1 MLTEAL
7 GAKTLEGPFL
17 SSCAISLAQN
27 INQLPALCVMRE
39 GSRGGKYPAETWWL
53 LHKICKQQPE
63 AEAHLVTASVCI
75 LTPNECENNI
85 NLQSAVGI

>member
-1 MLTEAL
+1 MLTEGL

-39 GSRGGKYPAETWWL
+39 GSRGGKYPAET
-53 LHKICKQQPE
+53 
-63 AEAHLVTASVCI
+63 
-75 LTPNECENNI
+75 
-85 NLQSAVGI
+85 